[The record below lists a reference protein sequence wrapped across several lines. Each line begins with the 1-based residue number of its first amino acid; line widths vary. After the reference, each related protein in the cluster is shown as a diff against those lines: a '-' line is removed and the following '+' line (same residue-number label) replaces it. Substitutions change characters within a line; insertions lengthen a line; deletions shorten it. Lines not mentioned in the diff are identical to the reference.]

1 MLRYVSVVL
10 AASLLLAGDSAA
22 QGWRPLAPVRP
33 WAAVALGGAGG
44 DFKCAGCGMWLRGAG
59 HTTVVAGGLLLG
71 RRVAVGA
78 ERRTWES
85 WFSEDGDR
93 SEAILGTA
101 QLLTADHRRARLALR
116 AGLGRERYDLSSDGG
131 RTGHATIGGGGLAL
145 VLLPRA
151 SLSPTIAIERWI
163 FAGHMPAA
171 GTAPGG
177 STSGARSSLAVGLTI
192 H

>member
-1 MLRYVSVVL
+1 MLRYAGVVL

-44 DFKCAGCGMWLRGAG
+44 DFKCAECGMWLQGQG
-59 HTTVVAGGLLLG
+59 HTTVVAAGLLIG
-71 RRVAVGA
+71 QRVAVGA
-78 ERRTWES
+78 EQRAWES
-85 WFSEDGDR
+85 WFSDSGDR
-93 SEAILGTA
+93 SEAIVGTA
-101 QLLTADHRRARLALR
+101 QLLTANRRRARLALR
-116 AGLGRERYDLSSDGG
+116 GSLGRERYHLSSDGG
-131 RTGHATIGGGGLAL
+131 RTGHATIGGLGLAL

-151 SLSPTIAIERWI
+151 TLSPTIAVDRWV
-163 FAGHMPAA
+163 FSGRMPAA

-177 STSGARSSLAVGLTI
+177 TTSGARSSLAVGLTV